1 MFPMTAANKLA
12 VVAVGGNS
20 LIRDKQHE
28 SIQDQSEEAAITAH
42 YIADMIEAGWNV
54 VVTHGNGPQ
63 MGFVLRRSEL
73 SLHEVPPVPMDY
85 AGADLQGGIGYMFL
99 KALYNE
105 FRKRRIDRKAVAIV
119 TQTLVDR
126 NDPAFADPSK
136 PIGSH
141 MDEPTARRLAS
152 RHGWVVKEDAGRGWR
167 RVVPSPLPKTIVEL
181 AAINVLARSGYV
193 VIACGGGGIPVVKD
207 AEGNLVGVEA
217 VIDKDFASSLLAS
230 EIGAELLLVSTAV
243 EKVAINF
250 NKPDQQWL
258 DRMTVAEAKRH
269 FADNQF
275 DMGSMGPKIQAVI
288 EFLEGGGGMGLIT
301 NPPNIGRA
309 LAGETGTFI
318 VREGAPAFTF
328 HN

>member
-12 VVAVGGNS
+12 VIAVGGNS

-42 YIADMIEAGWNV
+42 YISDMIEAGWNV

-73 SLHEVPPVPMDY
+73 SLHEVTPVPMDY

-105 FRKRRIDRKAVAIV
+105 FRKRRIDRKAVAVV
-119 TQTLVDR
+119 TQTVVDR
-126 NDPAFADPSK
+126 HDPAFANPTK
-136 PIGSH
+136 PIGSQL
-141 MDEPTARRLAS
+141 DEPTARRLAAQQ
-152 RHGWVVKEDAGRGWR
+152 GWTIKEDAGHGWR
-167 RVVPSPLPKTIVEL
+167 RVVPSPLPRTIVEL
-181 AAINVLARSGYV
+181 EMISCLAKAGYV

-217 VIDKDFASSLLAS
+217 VIDKDFASSLLAR

-250 NKPDQQWL
+250 NKPNQQWM
-258 DRMTVAEAKRH
+258 DCMTVAEAKRH

-275 DMGSMGPKIQAVI
+275 DKGSMGPKIQAVI

-318 VREGAPAFTF
+318 VREGVPSFTF

>member
-1 MFPMTAANKLA
+1 MAATNKLA

-28 SIQDQSEEAAITAH
+28 SIPDQSGEAAITAH

-73 SLHEVPPVPMDY
+73 SLHEVSPVPMDY

-105 FRKRRIDRKAVAIV
+105 FRQRRIDRKAVAIV

-141 MDEPTARRLAS
+141 MDEQTARRLAL

-217 VIDKDFASSLLAS
+217 VIDKDFASSLLARD
-230 EIGAELLLVSTAV
+230 IGAELLLVSTAV

-250 NKPDQQWL
+250 HRPDQQWL

-275 DMGSMGPKIQAVI
+275 DKGSMGPKIQAVI
-288 EFLEGGGGMGLIT
+288 EFLEGGGWMGLIT

>member
-1 MFPMTAANKLA
+1 MTDANKLA

-28 SIQDQSEEAAITAH
+28 SIPDQSEEAAITAH

-105 FRKRRIDRKAVAIV
+105 FRKRRIDRKAVAVI

-141 MDEPTARRLAS
+141 MDEQTARLLAS

-318 VREGAPAFTF
+318 VREGVPAFTF

>member
-1 MFPMTAANKLA
+1 L
-12 VVAVGGNS
+12 
-20 LIRDKQHE
+20 
-28 SIQDQSEEAAITAH
+28 
-42 YIADMIEAGWNV
+42 
-54 VVTHGNGPQ
+54 
-63 MGFVLRRSEL
+63 
-73 SLHEVPPVPMDY
+73 
-85 AGADLQGGIGYMFL
+85 
-99 KALYNE
+99 
-105 FRKRRIDRKAVAIV
+105 
-119 TQTLVDR
+119 
-126 NDPAFADPSK
+126 
-136 PIGSH
+136 
-141 MDEPTARRLAS
+141 DEPTARRLAAQQ
-152 RHGWVVKEDAGRGWR
+152 GWTIKEDAGHGWR
-167 RVVPSPLPKTIVEL
+167 RVVPSPLPRTIVEL
-181 AAINVLARSGYV
+181 EAINVLARSGYV
-193 VIACGGGGIPVVKD
+193 VIACGGGGIPVIKD

-217 VIDKDFASSLLAS
+217 VIDKDFASSLLAR

-258 DRMTVAEAKRH
+258 DRLTVAEAKRH

-288 EFLEGGGGMGLIT
+288 EFLEGGGWMGLIT